1 MTQDKSL
8 EELPS
13 QLDFDWQDS
22 VSPKSTPAVSEA
34 TDVAPKHPKES
45 ADVEVSQIAQ
55 EAVVHTTQLRAKREI
70 DGATT
75 STNVP
80 N

>member
-1 MTQDKSL
+1 MTQDRNL

-22 VSPKSTPAVSEA
+22 VSPKSTPTVPEA
-34 TDVAPKHPKES
+34 IDVAPKHPEES

-55 EAVVHTTQLRAKREI
+55 EAVVHTTQQRAERET

-75 STNVP
+75 RTNVP